1 MDLEETHKVARSRE
15 INVGGGFGD
24 FDDDEDRLFGNEFDD
39 DLYVH
44 IRETLFYMVL
54 WSLTHA
60 PSHYLYSND
69 MALGDDND
77 NWLALTT
84 QPASRPSTAPSV
96 GSRAQ
101 DSSSVAGSYTSS
113 HGRRHHRLS
122 FRSRKV
128 WCGAVSFAHTIPGP
142 VQLRLTLPLCCQ
154 QGSMMDEE
162 EEEEDL
168 VGGDEEELPTPAPA
182 AGGQSRLSGAT
193 PDLEVR
199 GAEVTQ
205 RLQLVYGV
213 CAHPSPMP
221 AVCVCVCG
229 PDTW

>member
-1 MDLEETHKVARSRE
+1 MTYDDDPAQPFLMCAVVLFPFVVYVLSNWQAYSSAGGGVDLEETHKVARSRE

-44 IRETLFYMVL
+44 IRDSVLRVL
-54 WSLTHA
+54 WSLTHS
-60 PSHYLYSND
+60 PSHYSND
-69 MALGDDND
+69 MALGDDNA

-128 WCGAVSFAHTIPGP
+128 RCGVVSLHRQSPA
-142 VQLRLTLPLCCQ
+142 LCSC
-154 QGSMMDEE
+154 D
-162 EEEEDL
+162 
-168 VGGDEEELPTPAPA
+168 
-182 AGGQSRLSGAT
+182 
-193 PDLEVR
+193 
-199 GAEVTQ
+199 
-205 RLQLVYGV
+205 
-213 CAHPSPMP
+213 
-221 AVCVCVCG
+221 
-229 PDTW
+229 